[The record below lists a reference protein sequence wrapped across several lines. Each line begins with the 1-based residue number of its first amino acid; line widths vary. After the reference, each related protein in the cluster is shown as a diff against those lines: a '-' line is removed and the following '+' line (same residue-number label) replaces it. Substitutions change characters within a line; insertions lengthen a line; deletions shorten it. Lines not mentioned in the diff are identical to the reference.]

1 MGNGETDMKPTFKN
15 EPKHT
20 GLYAVGNRA
29 GAAIK
34 IGGKTCG
41 SIGGSSP
48 HRGHFV
54 QIAIK
59 DSAER
64 IEWRWIMPKTE
75 FRNLPDAKE
84 WVKANFDAI
93 VAGRELHFFEE
104 D

>member
-1 MGNGETDMKPTFKN
+1 MKPTFKN

-34 IGGKTCG
+34 IGGKRCG
-41 SIGGSSP
+41 NIGGSSP
-48 HRGHFV
+48 WRGHFV
-54 QIAIK
+54 QIAVKAAPSESSPGWKWLMQK
-59 DSAER
+59 D
-64 IEWRWIMPKTE
+64 E
-75 FRNLPDAKE
+75 FSNLPEAKA